1 MFHFVSPKING
12 VQRGVK
18 LIRASGR
25 SDMVGCGAVMVG
37 CGKGRS
43 IKRELCVLEN
53 FGDED

>member
-12 VQRGVK
+12 VQRGIK

-25 SDMVGCGAVMVG
+25 SDMVGCGAVMVD

-43 IKRELCVLEN
+43 TKRELCVLEN
-53 FGDED
+53 LGDEG